1 MALVDLGSA
10 FPPCDQCRVSDRA
23 VGVKRANGNTLTAL
37 SLRLHQNYLAKPSFD
52 STRRPSTSG
61 FEAVP
66 SEPTSHC
73 EQRGQFVECPK
84 RHLAFLAGPQTK
96 FEALAQF
103 FLKRKAALLVLHHSA
118 PVKHYGGIPFA

>member
-10 FPPCDQCRVSDRA
+10 FLPCDQCSVSDRD
-23 VGVKRANGNTLTAL
+23 VGVKRGNRSTLSALIL
-37 SLRLHQNYLAKPSFD
+37 SLRQNYLAKPSFD

-61 FEAVP
+61 FEAAP

-73 EQRGQFVECPK
+73 EQRGEFMECPK
-84 RHLAFLAGPQTK
+84 RHLAFLAGSQTN

-103 FLKRKAALLVLHHSA
+103 FLKRQSA
-118 PVKHYGGIPFA
+118 PLVRRHLGNAA

>member
-10 FPPCDQCRVSDRA
+10 FLSCDQCSVSDREA
-23 VGVKRANGNTLTAL
+23 GVKRANGNTLSALIL
-37 SLRLHQNYLAKPSFD
+37 SLRQNYFSKPSFD
-52 STRRPSTSG
+52 STRRPLPG
-61 FEAVP
+61 RFEAAP

-84 RHLAFLAGPQTK
+84 RHLAFLAGAQTN

-103 FLKRKAALLVLHHSA
+103 FLKRKSALLVRRHLGNEA
-118 PVKHYGGIPFA
+118 QQ